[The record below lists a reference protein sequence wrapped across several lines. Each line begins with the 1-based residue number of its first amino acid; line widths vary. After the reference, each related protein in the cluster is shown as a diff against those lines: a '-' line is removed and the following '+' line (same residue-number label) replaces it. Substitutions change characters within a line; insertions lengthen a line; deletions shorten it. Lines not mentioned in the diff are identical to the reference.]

1 MRRSSLRKHAP
12 VSATRSETHERADG
26 EEVRA
31 SSAWR
36 SRLWRY
42 APLVGW
48 IGFIFFASTGAMS
61 ASNTSRIIG
70 PLFRWLFPAITE
82 AQLLLVHFTVRKSAH
97 FTEYAIL
104 ALLAARAFIPST
116 RQVLRRR
123 WFIAALALVAL
134 VALLDEYNQSF
145 NAARTGTIW
154 DSLIDIS
161 GGATALVAL
170 CLWRARRIHKS
181 QVPSAEFQVG
191 KQRL

>member
-1 MRRSSLRKHAP
+1 MALVTRNEADERVGDETAAPPSSSWRK
-12 VSATRSETHERADG
+12 
-26 EEVRA
+26 
-31 SSAWR
+31 
-36 SRLWRY
+36 RLWRY
-42 APLVGW
+42 APLVLW

-70 PLFRWLFPAITE
+70 PLFRWLFPDITE
-82 AQLLLVHFTVRKSAH
+82 AQLLFVHFTVRKTAH

-116 RQVLRRR
+116 RRFLNRR
-123 WFIAALALVAL
+123 WFIAALALVTT

-161 GGATALVAL
+161 GGVTALV
-170 CLWRARRIHKS
+170 CFSLWRARQRRRRQK
-181 QVPSAEFQVG
+181 EFVAPEN
-191 KQRL
+191 

>member
-1 MRRSSLRKHAP
+1 
-12 VSATRSETHERADG
+12 VS
-26 EEVRA
+26 A

-42 APLVGW
+42 LPLAGW
-48 IGFIFFASTGAMS
+48 TAFIFFASTGAMS

-70 PLFRWLFPAITE
+70 PLFRWLFPSITE
-82 AQLLLVHFTVRKSAH
+82 AQLLLVHFTVRKTAH

-116 RQVLRRR
+116 RPRLRRS
-123 WFIAALALVAL
+123 WFAAALAFVAL

-145 NAARTGTIW
+145 NVARTGTIW
-154 DSLIDIS
+154 DSMIDIS

-170 CLWRARRIHKS
+170 CLWRARRRRVSREI
-181 QVPSAEFQVG
+181 
-191 KQRL
+191 

>member
-1 MRRSSLRKHAP
+1 M
-12 VSATRSETHERADG
+12 SATRSEIDGRACGDG
-26 EEVRA
+26 DEALAA
-31 SSAWR
+31 SSSWR

-48 IGFIFFASTGAMS
+48 IAFIFFASTGAMS
-61 ASNTSRIIG
+61 ASNTSRIIA

-82 AQLLLVHFTVRKSAH
+82 AQLLLVHFTVRKTAH

-116 RQVLRRR
+116 RPSLHRHPFV
-123 WFIAALALVAL
+123 AALALVAA
-134 VALLDEYNQSF
+134 VALLDEFNQSF

-154 DSLIDIS
+154 DSLLDVA

-170 CLWRARRIHKS
+170 GLWRARR
-181 QVPSAEFQVG
+181 Q
-191 KQRL
+191 QRRRRGRLK